1 MGFARTGFFIAM
13 TTAERKEHQAEFL
26 KCYRERGTI
35 VHAAQDARIG
45 RQTVYDWAAKDE
57 DFAEQ
62 IDDVKE
68 ELIAALERS
77 MYERAVKGD
86 TLAGIFLLKALRPN
100 VYRENVRLEHSGPD
114 GGTIPLGVID
124 AATKYAMTHP
134 EIVKKVDNLQPGI
147 IKQIEPPDPSD
158 ATAE

>member
-1 MGFARTGFFIAM
+1 M
-13 TTAERKEHQAEFL
+13 TTAERKEHQVEFL

-35 VHAAQDARIG
+35 VHAATDAGIG

-57 DFAEQ
+57 EFAEQ
-62 IDDVKE
+62 LDDVKE

-114 GGTIPLGVID
+114 GGTIPLSVID
-124 AATKYAMTHP
+124 AATKYARAHP
-134 EIVKKVDNLQPGI
+134 EIVKKVDGLSRV
-147 IKQIEPPDPSD
+147 IKQIEPPDSSD
-158 ATAE
+158 ATEE